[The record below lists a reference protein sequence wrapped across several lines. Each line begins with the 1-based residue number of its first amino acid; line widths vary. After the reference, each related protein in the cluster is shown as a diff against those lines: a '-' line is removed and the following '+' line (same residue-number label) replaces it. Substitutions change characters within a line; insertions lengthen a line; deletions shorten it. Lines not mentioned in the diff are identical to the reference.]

1 MTTLVYRWF
10 WYVTSPPYTRD
21 LFLDAACVHA
31 TQLVPYKKIW
41 GEWMSISG
49 VYMTVLVCRWKTL
62 KSWKVAKVGNPVRR
76 VLFEQSQR
84 AQLKSVWTSEWS
96 PCLKAKSG
104 YFVAALCFAME
115 RRLELV
121 LIVWRTSVITRKPI
135 LSFNRSSNFS
145 KPPILFA
152 AG

>member
-1 MTTLVYRWF
+1 
-10 WYVTSPPYTRD
+10 
-21 LFLDAACVHA
+21 
-31 TQLVPYKKIW
+31 
-41 GEWMSISG
+41 MSILG

-152 AG
+152 AGQVQIIVDSKPFAMRKEIQVALVFVRFSFRPCTSTPPLSHI